1 MLIFKNNI
9 QNCPYTEFNEE
20 HLWVKVKNLFISNC
34 CTILSNFLFIKDLPN
49 ESGFFLTLLAG
60 MLSLPQI
67 LKAEKIIKDK
77 KDIINEKELPYE
89 INLPN
94 HLKFH
99 SLFVCPVTK
108 EISTPEN
115 PPMLLNCGHAVSQ

>member
-1 MLIFKNNI
+1 M
-9 QNCPYTEFNEE
+9 
-20 HLWVKVKNLFISNC
+20 
-34 CTILSNFLFIKDLPN
+34 
-49 ESGFFLTLLAG
+49 TLLAG

-94 HLKFH
+94 NLKFH

-115 PPMLLNCGHAVSQ
+115 TPMLLNCGHAVSQ

>member
-1 MLIFKNNI
+1 MI
-9 QNCPYTEFNEE
+9 
-20 HLWVKVKNLFISNC
+20 
-34 CTILSNFLFIKDLPN
+34 ILDLPN
-49 ESGFFLTLLAG
+49 ESGFFLTLLSG
-60 MLSLPQI
+60 MISLPQI

-89 INLPN
+89 ITLPN
-94 HLKFH
+94 QLKFH

-115 PPMLLNCGHAVSQ
+115 PPMLLICGHAVSQ